1 MLQANAGLRRLCGPF
16 ISNPHRRRS
25 LPAATRARERSQS
38 YTSTSTWKQ
47 DNPSFDEIELNE
59 EYYRSLGI
67 SPEELADQLSFRA
80 SDTDPEGQDIGLEG
94 PVDGENPSF
103 LHDQDLDTE
112 PWGPEV
118 HRNLF
123 APCCVLTQPVDRTQ
137 RSDLFQRAQRLLST
151 KPLEQALKQMYCR
164 LWFLLDLRLRSAPSY
179 AAR

>member
-1 MLQANAGLRRLCGPF
+1 MKAGLRQLCVPFGPER
-16 ISNPHRRRS
+16 PRRTFVR
-25 LPAATRARERSQS
+25 AATPARESSQS
-38 YTSTSTWKQ
+38 YTSTSAWKQ

-112 PWGPEV
+112 AWGPEV
-118 HRNLF
+118 HF
-123 APCCVLTQPVDRTQ
+123 ATKLHLSSLRQFMDETQWFT
-137 RSDLFQRAQRLLST
+137 LFQRLGSCHST
-151 KPLEQALKQMYCR
+151 NCLIKQ
-164 LWFLLDLRLRSAPSY
+164 
-179 AAR
+179 